1 MFELMFVVGFAVV
14 LMMTGV
20 SVLGVIAA
28 LFAASMLM
36 VFGGL
41 FALIIKVLPWLLLAI
56 VVVWIY
62 RAVQKPQPRRRYR
75 RYY

>member
-1 MFELMFVVGFAVV
+1 MLEFIFVVGFVVV

-20 SVLGVIAA
+20 SILGVIAA
-28 LFAASMLM
+28 VFAAAMLM

-41 FALIIKVLPWLLLAI
+41 FALVIKLLPWLLLAI
-56 VVVWIY
+56 IGVWIY
-62 RAVQKPQPRRRYR
+62 RAVQKPQPRRYR